1 MKFQFI
7 QSLYTLVQEPV
18 VEREGS
24 IVFRQQGRFSKRR
37 INRKERGEKIPWLFF
52 AVVVNADKSVAL
64 G

>member
-7 QSLYTLVQEPV
+7 QSLYTLVREPV

-37 INRKERGEKIPWLFF
+37 INRKERGKNTLAFLWL
-52 AVVVNADKSVAL
+52 L
-64 G
+64 